1 MTTYTPP
8 RIAAP
13 DAHAANA
20 ALARQGVLTKPA
32 GSLGQLEALACRF
45 AGWQGRERPGALKPA
60 ITVFAADH
68 GVTVEGVSAFP
79 ASVTGQM
86 VQNFV
91 AGGAAICVLAR
102 QIDARLEIIDCG
114 VASDMSALPVTH
126 ARIAAGS
133 GNLRR
138 EAAMSTEQAST
149 ALAIGRDAAR
159 RAIADGA
166 TLLIAGEMGI
176 GNTTPSA
183 ALICRLTGHTPA
195 TIVGRGTGVDDA
207 GLALKTRVI
216 ADALLR
222 IADRELDGIA
232 LLAEIGGFEIGAMAG
247 YYLEAAAQGVPVLID
262 GFISSA
268 AALSAA
274 AIVPASRDWMLA
286 SHVSQET
293 GHRLALEAL
302 ELQPLVDLGLRLGE
316 GSGAAICVPLLQLAI
331 AVHDGMATFAEA
343 GVSGKTE

>member
-13 DAHAANA
+13 DQHA
-20 ALARQGVLTKPA
+20 ALAAQARQAVLTKPA
-32 GSLGQLEALACRF
+32 GSLGQLETLACRF
-45 AGWQGRERPGALKPA
+45 AGWQGRERPAALKPA

-68 GVTVEGVSAFP
+68 GVTAEGVSAFP

-86 VQNFV
+86 VQNFT

-102 QIDARLEIIDCG
+102 QIDARLEVVDCG
-114 VASDMSALPVTH
+114 VASDLSALPITH

-133 GNLRR
+133 GNIRR
-138 EAAMSTEQAST
+138 EAAMSAEQAAA

-183 ALICRLTGHTPA
+183 ALICRLTGHAPA
-195 TIVGRGTGVDDA
+195 VIVGRGTGVDDQ
-207 GLALKTRVI
+207 GLALKTTVI
-216 ADALLR
+216 ADAVAR
-222 IADRELDGIA
+222 VADHELDGVA
-232 LLAEIGGFEIGAMAG
+232 LLAELGGFEIGAMAG
-247 YYLEAAAQGVPVLID
+247 YYLEGAAQGVPVLID

-268 AALSAA
+268 AALTAA
-274 AIVPASRDWMLA
+274 AIVPDARAWMLA

-293 GHRLALEAL
+293 GHRLALTAL
-302 ELQPLVDLGLRLGE
+302 GLDPLVDLGLRLGE
-316 GSGAAICVPLLQLAI
+316 GSGAATCVPLLQLAI
-331 AVHDGMATFAEA
+331 AIHDGMATFAEA
-343 GVSGKTE
+343 GVSGKEQ